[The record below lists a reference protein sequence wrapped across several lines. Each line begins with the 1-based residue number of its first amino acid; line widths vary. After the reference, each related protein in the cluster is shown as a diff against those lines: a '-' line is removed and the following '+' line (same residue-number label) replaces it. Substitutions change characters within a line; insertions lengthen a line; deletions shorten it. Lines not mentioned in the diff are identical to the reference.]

1 MTIEDQIKDEK
12 LQYDINREAAKI
24 SALSSG
30 KLDKYE
36 YLTGEEIVPSN
47 QQQIIQEAKFNYSPL
62 GKAIEKQRKTI
73 EDQGKEQVKAIQDHN
88 QLVSIN
94 KDDYKDKLLLSKER
108 EIFKDISN
116 KRLNKIEELNNR
128 IDYDDLDYVVLSK
141 DMEYNFSIK
150 KDPISLLKAIKDGE
164 ISLKEARD
172 RQRNYLQYLNIIRKG
187 HKNSV
192 QKRTLSNIE
201 NHFNEGEK
209 AINFIEDYGS
219 IVLEA
224 RRLAKEQEGK
234 GLKILTPNQMLKRL
248 PIALAQVKAGN
259 NSESLLNEIR
269 QIVYSLYRSK
279 EITKKV
285 YNNIINSIK
294 V

>member
-36 YLTGEEIVPSN
+36 YLTGEEILPSN
-47 QQQIIQEAKFNYSPL
+47 QQQIIQQAKFNYSPL
-62 GKAIEKQRKTI
+62 GKALEKQRKTI
-73 EDQGKEQVKAIQDHN
+73 KDQGEKQVDALKTSYKK
-88 QLVSIN
+88 LPSI
-94 KDDYKDKLLLSKER
+94 KDFVPTEKFNL
-108 EIFKDISN
+108 EIIDEI
-116 KRLNKIEELNNR
+116 RRIEEIEKQVDRNKMVYESTSRTYDFRGFKTICAYGSDIRNN
-128 IDYDDLDYVVLSK
+128 VTS
-141 DMEYNFSIK
+141 
-150 KDPISLLKAIKDGE
+150 LKAANLEQANLMAHINDFVKNTKPQDPKQKKMKSDVLG
-164 ISLKEARD
+164 SVRALV
-172 RQRNYLQYLNIIRKG
+172 KG
-187 HKNSV
+187 RELMYNAFRSGIFHKFEES
-192 QKRTLSNIE
+192 Q
-201 NHFNEGEK
+201 EGE
-209 AINFIEDYGS
+209 
-219 IVLEA
+219 
-224 RRLAKEQEGK
+224 

-294 V
+294 I